1 MRFRLLLSIFIIIM
15 SGCGTTQQEQATMT
29 SEATRFIQQMTVS
42 QGTLYRTE
50 NQFGIGLEFVENG
63 EYTDEQGQSQKG
75 VFARI
80 SVGDETQ
87 TDPTYRAASI
97 IVHEGSI
104 FEAGG
109 RYEVIELH
117 KGSSNGMP
125 GSNSSYMVFGKLA
138 D

>member
-1 MRFRLLLSIFIIIM
+1 MLRMWLILGLCCLSA
-15 SGCGTTQQEQATMT
+15 CGNNQQEQATMT
-29 SEATRFIQQMTVS
+29 AQATRFIQQMS
-42 QGTLYRTE
+42 IKHGTMHHTD

-63 EYTDEQGQSQKG
+63 EYTDEQGQTQHG
-75 VFARI
+75 LFARI
-80 SVGDETQ
+80 AVADETQ
-87 TDPTYRAASI
+87 RDPAYRATNI